1 MDYIGEHLLPGQL
14 GHFFIVL
21 SLVAS
26 FVASFAYFKA
36 IRTADTVLGDYWKK
50 LARISFIIETV
61 SVISI
66 FSILFYIIYNHLFEY
81 KYAWQHSSRSL
92 EFKYL
97 LSCFWEGQE
106 GSTLLW
112 SFWHCILG
120 LVLIRTSKTW
130 EAPVMSVVSFVQF
143 CLATM
148 LTGLYIFGW
157 KMGSNPFTLLRDSGV
172 LDNAVGM
179 HINADITQP
188 LRLDY
193 LNFIKDGNDL
203 NPLLQNYWMVIH
215 PPVLFLGF
223 ASTLVPFAFAIA
235 ALWTKRY
242 TDWVR
247 PVLPWS
253 LFSLAILG
261 VGIMMGAA
269 WAYESLTF
277 GGYWA
282 WDPVENASLVP
293 WLILVAGVHTLL
305 IYKHSGHSL
314 KSTFLFMILTF
325 VFILYSTFLTKSG
338 VLGESSVHAFTDS
351 GMNVQ
356 LTAFLFIFFV
366 PSMILLFKRSKEIPA
381 IRKEEATSSREFWMF
396 IGSLVFFLTAI
407 VISAKT
413 SLPVFNK
420 IFGTKIAAPE
430 DEEFAYNQIQIH
442 VAIIIGI
449 LTAIVQY
456 LRYKST
462 TGAAFWKKIWIPT
475 IISILTATAILYFGD
490 INYQTHGAGYLGAIW
505 LAIIASVYAIIANA
519 AYIWIGINGKLKLS
533 GGSISHVGFGLVLL
547 GILISS
553 SKKEILSRNS
563 SGIAIDFG
571 KESKEKAGE
580 NLTLVKG
587 FPMKMGKFDVTYE
600 KDSAHPKKQQ
610 WYYFIHFKSRTDKE
624 EFTLKPNAFVN
635 YKGNEGLMANPDS
648 RHYLD
653 HDVFTYISALP
664 NPEKNKDTA
673 QFKANPVVAGDSIYY
688 SKGYLVVEKVASRD
702 SLPFEGFRPG
712 DKATVATIG
721 VHSLTRG
728 NYTAEALLIDQGGKK
743 FAVPDTIM
751 PESLILQLNSVSGD
765 SLNIGVKESNTI
777 LEYVTLKAYKFP
789 YINVLWIGI
798 IITAIGILISMVR
811 RIQLNRQLKKA

>member
-36 IRTADTVLGDYWKK
+36 VRNADKAVGDYWKK
-50 LARISFIIETV
+50 LARISFVIETV

-179 HINADITQP
+179 HINSDITQP

-338 VLGESSVHAFTDS
+338 ILGESSVHAFTDS

-505 LAIIASVYAIIANA
+505 LAIIASVYAVIANA
-519 AYIWIGINGKLKLS
+519 AYIWVGINGKLKLS

-610 WYYFIHFKSRTDKE
+610 WYYFIHFKSRTDNE

-673 QFKANPVVAGDSIYY
+673 QFKPNPVVAGDSIYY
-688 SKGYLVVEKVASRD
+688 SKGYLVVEKVATRD

-798 IITAIGILISMVR
+798 IITAVGILVSMVR